1 MKPSENVH
9 PLDLSNQ
16 RNEITYV
23 ELLLGFVREIA
34 LPLPQ
39 ELLLVLK
46 VTIESL
52 RVVRIEPRIA
62 AIATIMHFILD
73 RSIGL

>member
-52 RVVRIEPRIA
+52 WIVRIEPRIA
-62 AIATIMHFILD
+62 AITTIMHFILD